1 MSAMQAGAHLLAAAA
16 DIRLAFFDIDGTLL
30 DSHGQIHPQ
39 LYPVIARLKV
49 KGIKTAIASGRPY
62 FAARFLVDE
71 LGINDAGMFYT
82 GAHLFDPHTQQTLLE
97 NPLLATDALAVV
109 QAAQM
114 LGLYTEV
121 YTPSGFYLQE
131 QTEISRVHAAHL
143 RVSPELGDL
152 TAVVMRSSVSKLLVG
167 VNRAAHGDK
176 ISVLEKQF
184 PQLIFARAY
193 LAAYPDWQ
201 FASVI
206 SGAATKQR
214 AFEFLLRHHQIK
226 PHQVIAFG
234 DAESDMDFLQMAG
247 IGVAM
252 GNANENV
259 KAVADWVTKSADE
272 VGVVYAL
279 NQLNI

>member
-1 MSAMQAGAHLLAAAA
+1 MQPSVSLRAAAA

-30 DSHGQIHPQ
+30 DSRGQIHPQ
-39 LYPVIARLKV
+39 LYSAIAHLKS

-62 FAARFLVDE
+62 FAARFLVEE

-82 GAHLFDPHTQQTLLE
+82 GAHLFDPGTQQTLLE
-97 NPLLATDALAVV
+97 VPLLNADALAVV
-109 QAAQM
+109 QAAQK
-114 LGLYTEV
+114 LDLYAEV
-121 YTPSGFYLQE
+121 YTPSGFFLQE
-131 QTEISRVHAAHL
+131 QTDISRVHAAHL
-143 RVSPELGDL
+143 RVNPELGDL
-152 TAVVMRSSVSKLLVG
+152 TSVVLGSSVSKLLVG
-167 VNRAAHGDK
+167 VNRVAHGDK

-206 SGAATKQR
+206 SGVATKRR
-214 AFEFLLRHHQIK
+214 AFDFLLNHHQLK
-226 PHQVIAFG
+226 AHQVIAFG

-259 KAVADWVTKSADE
+259 KASADWVTKPADE
-272 VGVVYAL
+272 VGVAYAL
-279 NQLNI
+279 EQLFSA

>member
-1 MSAMQAGAHLLAAAA
+1 MQPGAHLLAAAT

-30 DSHGQIHPQ
+30 DSHGQIHPH
-39 LYPVIARLKV
+39 LYSAIANLKS
-49 KGIKTAIASGRPY
+49 KGVKTAIASGRPY

-82 GAHLFDPHTQQTLLE
+82 GAHLFEPRSQHTLLE
-97 NPLLATDALAVV
+97 VPLLVADALAVV
-109 QAAQM
+109 QTAQT
-114 LGLYTEV
+114 LDLYVEV

-143 RVSPELGDL
+143 RVNPELDDL
-152 TAVVMRSSVSKLLVG
+152 AAVVERSTVSKLLVG
-167 VNRAAHGDK
+167 VNRVTQGDK
-176 ISVLEKQF
+176 ISILEKQF

-206 SGAATKQR
+206 SGAATKRR
-214 AFEFLLRHHQIK
+214 AFDFLLHHHQLK
-226 PHQVIAFG
+226 SHQVIAFG

-252 GNANENV
+252 GNANANV
-259 KAVADWVTKSADE
+259 RAVADWVTKTADE
-272 VGVVYAL
+272 TGVAYAL
-279 NQLNI
+279 EQLFPA

>member
-1 MSAMQAGAHLLAAAA
+1 MPASQELLAAAS

-30 DSHGQIHPQ
+30 DSHGQIHPE
-39 LYPVIARLKV
+39 LYPAIVRLKS

-62 FAARFLVDE
+62 FAARFLMDE

-82 GAHLFDPHTQQTLLE
+82 GAHLFDPLAQRTLLE
-97 NPLLATDALAVV
+97 IPLSVVDALAVV
-109 QAAQM
+109 QAART

-121 YTPSGFYLQE
+121 YTPRGFYLQE

-143 RVSPELGDL
+143 RVNPEVDDL
-152 TAVVMRSSVSKLLVG
+152 HSVILRGSVSKLLVG
-167 VNRAAHGDK
+167 VNRAINGDK
-176 ISVLEKQF
+176 IPLLEKQF

-214 AFEFLLRHHQIK
+214 AFDLLLHHYQLK

-234 DAESDMDFLQMAG
+234 DAESDMDFLQMSG

-252 GNANENV
+252 GNATQNV
-259 KAVADWVTKSADE
+259 KSVADYVTKTADDA
-272 VGVVYAL
+272 GVAFAL
-279 NQLNI
+279 SHLNL

>member
-1 MSAMQAGAHLLAAAA
+1 MTMQPDAHLLAAAV

-30 DSHGQIHPQ
+30 DSHGQIHPH
-39 LYPVIARLKV
+39 LYSAIAGLKS

-82 GAHLFDPHTQQTLLE
+82 GAHLFEPRSQQTLLE
-97 NPLLATDALAVV
+97 VPLPVADALAVV
-109 QAAQM
+109 QAAQA
-114 LGLYTEV
+114 LDLYLEV

-143 RVSPELGDL
+143 RVKPEIDDL
-152 TAVVMRSSVSKLLVG
+152 AAVAMRNSISKLLVG
-167 VNRAAHGDK
+167 VNHVTQGDK
-176 ISVLEKQF
+176 IAILEKQF

-206 SGAATKQR
+206 SGAATKQG
-214 AFEFLLRHHQIK
+214 AFDFLLHHHQLK

-252 GNANENV
+252 GNANDNV
-259 KAVADWVTKSADE
+259 KAVADWVSKTADE
-272 VGVVYAL
+272 AGVAYAL
-279 NQLNI
+279 GQLFPA

>member
-1 MSAMQAGAHLLAAAA
+1 MTMQSCAHLLTAAT

-39 LYPVIARLKV
+39 VHPAIASLKS

-62 FAARFLVDE
+62 FAARFVVDE

-82 GAHLFDPHTQQTLLE
+82 GAHLFEPRSQHTLLE
-97 NPLLATDALAVV
+97 VPLLAADALAVV
-109 QAAQM
+109 EAAQA
-114 LGLYTEV
+114 LDVYAEV
-121 YTPSGFYLQE
+121 YTPNGFYLQE
-131 QTEISRVHAAHL
+131 QTDISRVHVAHL
-143 RVSPELGDL
+143 RVNPEVGDL
-152 TAVVMRSSVSKLLVG
+152 AAIAKRSTVSKLLLG
-167 VNRAAHGDK
+167 VNRVTQGDK
-176 ISVLEKQF
+176 ISILEKQF

-206 SGAATKQR
+206 SGAATKRR
-214 AFEFLLRHHQIK
+214 AFDFLLQYHQLE

-234 DAESDMDFLQMAG
+234 DAESDMDFLKMAG

-252 GNANENV
+252 GNANDNV
-259 KAVADWVTKSADE
+259 KAVADWVTKTADE
-272 VGVVYAL
+272 AGVAYAL
-279 NQLNI
+279 EQLLLA

>member
-1 MSAMQAGAHLLAAAA
+1 MMQPGAYLLAAAA

-30 DSHGQIHPQ
+30 DSHGQIHPH
-39 LYPVIARLKV
+39 LYAAIASLKS

-82 GAHLFDPHTQQTLLE
+82 GAHLFEPRSQHTLLE
-97 NPLLATDALAVV
+97 VSLLVADALAVV
-109 QAAQM
+109 QAAQT
-114 LGLYTEV
+114 LDLYVEV

-143 RVSPELGDL
+143 RVNPELDDL
-152 TAVVMRSSVSKLLVG
+152 AAVAMRGSVSKLLVG
-167 VNRAAHGDK
+167 VNRVTQGDK
-176 ISVLEKQF
+176 ISILEKQF

-206 SGAATKQR
+206 SGAATKRR
-214 AFEFLLRHHQIK
+214 AFDFLLHHHQLK
-226 PHQVIAFG
+226 PHQIIAFG

-252 GNANENV
+252 GNANANIR
-259 KAVADWVTKSADE
+259 AVADWVTKTADE
-272 VGVVYAL
+272 AGVAYAL
-279 NQLNI
+279 EQLFPA

>member
-1 MSAMQAGAHLLAAAA
+1 MQAGVHLLAAAA

-30 DSHGQIHPQ
+30 DSHGQIHPL
-39 LYPVIARLKV
+39 LYPAIARLKN

-62 FAARFLVDE
+62 FAAHFLVEE
-71 LGINDAGMFYT
+71 LDISDAGMFYT
-82 GAHLFDPHTQQTLLE
+82 GAHLFDPLAQKTLLE
-97 NPLLATDALAVV
+97 IPLPVADTLAVI
-109 QAAQM
+109 QAAQA
-114 LGLYTEV
+114 LDLYTEI
-121 YTPSGFYLQE
+121 YTPGGFYLQE
-131 QTEISRVHAAHL
+131 QTEISCVHAAHL
-143 RVSPELGDL
+143 RVNPELDDL
-152 TAVVMRSSVSKLLVG
+152 VAVVMRSSVSKLLVG
-167 VNRAAHGDK
+167 VNRTVHGDK

-193 LAAYPDWQ
+193 LTAYPDWQ

-206 SGAATKQR
+206 SGVATKQR

-259 KAVADWVTKSADE
+259 KAVADWVTKTADE
-272 VGVVYAL
+272 AGVAYAL
-279 NQLNI
+279 DQLFPA

>member
-1 MSAMQAGAHLLAAAA
+1 MRPNAHLLAAATE
-16 DIRLAFFDIDGTLL
+16 IRLAFFDIDGTLL

-39 LYPVIARLKV
+39 LHAAITRLKS
-49 KGIKTAIASGRPY
+49 KGIKTAIASGRPH

-71 LGINDAGMFYT
+71 LRINDAGMFYT
-82 GAHLFDPHTQQTLLE
+82 GAHLYDPLAQQTLLE
-97 NPLLATDALAVV
+97 IPLPSADALAVIK
-109 QAAQM
+109 AAQA
-114 LGLYTEV
+114 LELYAEV

-143 RVSPELGDL
+143 RVNPELGDL
-152 TAVVMRSSVSKLLVG
+152 ANVVMCSSVSKLLVG
-167 VNRAAHGDK
+167 VNRTAHGDK
-176 ISVLEKQF
+176 ISWLEKQF

-206 SGAATKQR
+206 SGAATKLR
-214 AFEFLLRHHQIK
+214 AFEFLLRHHQIHA
-226 PHQVIAFG
+226 HQVIAFG

-259 KAVADWVTKSADE
+259 KAVADWVTKTADE
-272 VGVVYAL
+272 AGVAFAL
-279 NQLNI
+279 NQLNL

>member
-1 MSAMQAGAHLLAAAA
+1 MTMLPGAHLLAAAA
-16 DIRLAFFDIDGTLL
+16 EIRLAFFDIDGTLL
-30 DSHGQIHPQ
+30 DSYGQINPQ
-39 LYPVIARLKV
+39 IYFAIARLKS

-82 GAHLFDPHTQQTLLE
+82 GAHLFDPFTQQTLASIAL
-97 NPLLATDALAVV
+97 NQTDALAVAT
-109 QAAQM
+109 AAQA
-114 LGLYTEV
+114 LGLYLEV
-121 YTPSGFYLQE
+121 YSPDAFYLAQHGA
-131 QTEISRVHAAHL
+131 ISRVHAEHL
-143 RVSPELGDL
+143 RVAPCLLDPL
-152 TAVVMRSSVSKLLVG
+152 MAIQNNPVSKLLIG
-167 VNRAAHGDK
+167 VNRVAQGDQ
-176 ISVLEKQF
+176 ISLLEAQF

-193 LAAYPDWQ
+193 LAAYPEWQ

-214 AFEFLLRHHQIK
+214 AFDFLLNHHQLT

-259 KAVADWVTKSADE
+259 KAVADWVTKTADE
-272 VGVVYAL
+272 AGIAFAL
-279 NQLNI
+279 SQLNL